1 MKVSCT
7 YTLNELQ
14 QITPN
19 LRKEHFFSECPKVKK
34 ALRDLFWN
42 LGCTLPDKPDIV
54 EGVVT
59 KNRFGCIDDCIRIT
73 VYERFDEA
81 WVKTRFASH
90 QVRVA
95 TRLEY
100 MYKVLSFNSPCYL
113 KHCTVLQQR
122 IEFYSHHT
130 KK

>member
-1 MKVSCT
+1 MKVPCT

-14 QITPN
+14 RITPN

-54 EGVVT
+54 EGVTT
-59 KNRFGCIDDCIRIT
+59 KNRFGCIDDSIRINCW
-73 VYERFDEA
+73 ERSDID
-81 WVKTRFASH
+81 WLKTRFASH

-95 TRLEY
+95 TNDVSLLRDIDSLTNQR
-100 MYKVLSFNSPCYL
+100 SFDVGNGVEL
-113 KHCTVLQQR
+113 V
-122 IEFYSHHT
+122 
-130 KK
+130 

>member
-1 MKVSCT
+1 MKVPCT

-14 QITPN
+14 RITPS

-54 EGVVT
+54 DGVISR
-59 KNRFGCIDDCIRIT
+59 N
-73 VYERFDEA
+73 RFDEEDCSIRINC
-81 WVKTRFASH
+81 WERQDELWIKTRFASH

-95 TRLEY
+95 TNDVSLLRDIDSLTNQR
-100 MYKVLSFNSPCYL
+100 SFD
-113 KHCTVLQQR
+113 VGAG
-122 IEFYSHHT
+122 IEAV
-130 KK
+130 

>member
-1 MKVSCT
+1 MKVPCT

-14 QITPN
+14 RITPN

-59 KNRFGCIDDCIRIT
+59 KNRFGCIDDSIRIT

-95 TRLEY
+95 TNDVSLLRDIDSLTN
-100 MYKVLSFNSPCYL
+100 KRSFDIGAG
-113 KHCTVLQQR
+113 
-122 IEFYSHHT
+122 IELV
-130 KK
+130 

>member
-1 MKVSCT
+1 MKVPCT

-42 LGCTLPDKPDIV
+42 LGCVLPDKPDIV

-59 KNRFGCIDDCIRIT
+59 KNRFGCIDDSIRIN
-73 VYERFDEA
+73 VVERTDFV
-81 WVKTRFASH
+81 WLKTRFASH
-90 QVRVA
+90 QAKTLTDDVEMMRELD
-95 TRLEY
+95 RS
-100 MYKVLSFNSPCYL
+100 MNQRSFDIGNG
-113 KHCTVLQQR
+113 VDMV
-122 IEFYSHHT
+122 
-130 KK
+130 

>member
-1 MKVSCT
+1 MKVPCT

-14 QITPN
+14 RITPN

-59 KNRFGCIDDCIRIT
+59 KNRFAELDDSIRIN
-73 VYERFDEA
+73 VFERHDLL
-81 WVKTRFASH
+81 WLRTRFASH
-90 QVRVA
+90 QVRCLTDDVSMMREMDGIA
-95 TRLEY
+95 NQR
-100 MYKVLSFNSPCYL
+100 SFDVGNGVEL
-113 KHCTVLQQR
+113 V
-122 IEFYSHHT
+122 
-130 KK
+130 

>member
-1 MKVSCT
+1 MKVPCT

-14 QITPN
+14 RITPN

-59 KNRFGCIDDCIRIT
+59 KNRFGCIDDSVRINCW
-73 VYERFDEA
+73 ERQDGL
-81 WVKTRFASH
+81 WLKTRYASH
-90 QVRVA
+90 QVRCLTDDVEMM
-95 TRLEY
+95 RELDRS
-100 MYKVLSFNSPCYL
+100 MNQRSFDIGNGVEL
-113 KHCTVLQQR
+113 V
-122 IEFYSHHT
+122 
-130 KK
+130 

>member
-1 MKVSCT
+1 MKVPCT

-14 QITPN
+14 RITPN

-54 EGVVT
+54 DGVVT
-59 KNRFGCIDDCIRIT
+59 KNRFDVLDQSPRIT
-73 VYERFDEA
+73 VFERLDEA
-81 WVKTRFASH
+81 YLRSKYASH

-95 TRLEY
+95 TNDVSLLRDIDSLTNQR
-100 MYKVLSFNSPCYL
+100 SFD
-113 KHCTVLQQR
+113 VGAG
-122 IEFYSHHT
+122 IEAV
-130 KK
+130 